1 MGIIRLSDSEIPAAR
16 RPTHEPA
23 LPGCE
28 VCMRTN
34 LQRAPE
40 LRVEVDV
47 EAQLLHLPLPLRRP
61 TKLGR
66 ILAAAD
72 GRT

>member
-1 MGIIRLSDSEIPAAR
+1 MRLMEPRATTAMRAR
-16 RPTHEPA
+16 TVTP
-23 LPGCE
+23 
-28 VCMRTN
+28 
-34 LQRAPE
+34 APE
-40 LRVEVDV
+40 EYAPVLRVEADV
-47 EAQLLHLPLPLRRP
+47 EAQLLHLPLRRP

>member
-1 MGIIRLSDSEIPAAR
+1 MEPRATTAMRARTVTPA
-16 RPTHEPA
+16 PEE
-23 LPGCE
+23 C
-28 VCMRTN
+28 
-34 LQRAPE
+34 APE